1 MLQTLRNHPSEA
13 LWTFSLTVFT
23 LLAIALTVLY
33 AYRQET
39 PVPFKYRFGDRVMVA
54 KNEWPG
60 RWRVHAPA
68 PGTGNYWLRPDDDVS
83 RALAALQTYGMIT
96 VHVASLIDAP
106 RGTR

>member
-1 MLQTLRNHPSEA
+1 MLTRLQEHPEA
-13 LWTFSLTVFT
+13 IAYFCLIVAT
-23 LLAIALTVLY
+23 LLAIALTVLHI
-33 AYRQET
+33 YRQEEL
-39 PVPFKYRFGDRVMVA
+39 VPFKYRSGDRVMVA
-54 KNEWPG
+54 KREWPG

-68 PGTGNYWLRPDDDVS
+68 PGVGNYWLRPDDDVS